1 MFVGGISETRTK
13 KPKTCAEGRLLSASL
28 AYSGCIVLVK
38 SHFPGVTC
46 PAVAGMSHCSASRC
60 GAGLGFKACSRGCA
74 QHG

>member
-38 SHFPGVTC
+38 SHFPGVTAQQSPEC
-46 PAVAGMSHCSASRC
+46 PTAVPAGVE
-60 GAGLGFKACSRGCA
+60 LG
-74 QHG
+74 